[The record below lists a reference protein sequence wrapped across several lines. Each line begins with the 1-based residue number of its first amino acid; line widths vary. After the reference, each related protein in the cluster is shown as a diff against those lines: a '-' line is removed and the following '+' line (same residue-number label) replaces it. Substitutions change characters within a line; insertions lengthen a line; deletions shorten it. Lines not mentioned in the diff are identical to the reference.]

1 VRAPAAANANSDL
14 PNDHDPLDVEPDIGP
29 PDLHDRN
36 TNPTAQHHPRGD
48 MKATKRIAAIVV
60 TSALVVTACG
70 GDDDSDAEAPAG
82 DDGGD
87 AGDAADD
94 PPATGECALD
104 QVDGDLALYNWAEYI
119 DPDLLSAFEE
129 QYGVGV
135 TQDTYDSNEAMQ
147 PIISAGNS
155 GYDVI
160 VPSDY
165 MVSILISNGDLM
177 PLNKEAIPNYANL
190 ADDFRSGLPY
200 DPDGAYAAPYQWGTT
215 GLGVDTAVLGDD
227 FPRSWSLVFDADVA
241 EQYGAAGSITLL
253 NDPRETIGAALKY
266 LGYSLN
272 STDPEHL
279 EEAKALVANAPVQA
293 FDSDQYDELV
303 VQGQSA
309 IGHGYSGNF
318 FVQFD
323 AADNPDQ
330 YEYFVPDEGGT
341 RWVDNMA
348 VVADAPHPCTAHT
361 FINFLLDAENGA
373 ALTNWNYYASP
384 NAAAEE
390 FIEAEILEDPAIYPT
405 DLSKL
410 EFITD
415 TGDFEINYTDAFIEA
430 VG

>member
-1 VRAPAAANANSDL
+1 M
-14 PNDHDPLDVEPDIGP
+14 I
-29 PDLHDRN
+29 RN
-36 TNPTAQHHPRGD
+36 TILPALL
-48 MKATKRIAAIVV
+48 AA
-60 TSALVVTACG
+60 SLVLAACG
-70 GDDDSDAEAPAG
+70 GDDD
-82 DDGGD
+82 
-87 AGDAADD
+87 AADVD
-94 PPATGECALD
+94 GAATECALD

-119 DPDLLSAFEE
+119 DPDLLAAFEV
-129 QYGVGV
+129 QYDVKV

-165 MVSILISNGDLM
+165 MVSILIENGDLQ
-177 PLNKEAIPNYANL
+177 PLNKDAIPNYANL
-190 ADDFRSGLPY
+190 SDEFRSGLPY
-200 DPDGAYAAPYQWGTT
+200 DPEGTYAAPYQWGTT
-215 GLGVDTAVLGDD
+215 GLGVDLA
-227 FPRSWSLVFDADVA
+227 
-241 EQYGAAGSITLL
+241 AAGGEVPHTWGIVFGPEAQQFAGKITLL

-272 STDPEHL
+272 STSQDEL
-279 EEAKALVANAPVQA
+279 DEATELVRNSPVLA

-303 VQGQSA
+303 AQGQS
-309 IGHGYSGNF
+309 IVGHGYSGNF

-323 AADNPDQ
+323 EADDPSQ

-341 RWVDNMA
+341 RWVDNMTI
-348 VVADAPHPCTAHT
+348 VQDAPHPCTAHT

-384 NAAAEE
+384 NAAAEA
-390 FIEAEILEDPAIYPT
+390 FIEPEILEDPAICPT

-415 TGDFEINYTDAFIEA
+415 TGDFEINFSDAFIKA
-430 VG
+430 KG